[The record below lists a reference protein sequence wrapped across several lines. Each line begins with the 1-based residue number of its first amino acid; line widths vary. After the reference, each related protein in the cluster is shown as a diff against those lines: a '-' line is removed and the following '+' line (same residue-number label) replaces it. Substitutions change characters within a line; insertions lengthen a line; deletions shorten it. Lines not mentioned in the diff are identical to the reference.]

1 MVAVGSA
8 DRKLRS
14 LTRLERRECDAMT
27 LNILKIDH
35 IGVRVREKVR
45 SIEFYEGLGFRLIV
59 DTGF

>member
-27 LNILKIDH
+27 LNILKI
-35 IGVRVREKVR
+35 GVRVREKVR